1 VSLITGK
8 EVPSNMI
15 VKDTE
20 LREYPIK
27 EVLRWA
33 RVRNLLYMRRLSE
46 MNPNAEEYPKMAP
59 LKKIL

>member
-1 VSLITGK
+1 
-8 EVPSNMI
+8 MI